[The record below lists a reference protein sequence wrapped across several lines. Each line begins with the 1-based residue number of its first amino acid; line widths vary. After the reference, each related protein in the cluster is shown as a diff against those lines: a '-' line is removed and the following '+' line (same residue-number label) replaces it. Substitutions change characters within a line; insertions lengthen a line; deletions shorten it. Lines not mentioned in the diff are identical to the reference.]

1 MIKPEKPLGDLENS
15 GEKKGT
21 YHESKIF
28 CLSLLAGVFA
38 ILVQWAVANAL
49 TVTETE
55 SFNFS
60 TAQVTFN
67 VTNDGN
73 GNVSTTPDH

>member
-1 MIKPEKPLGDLENS
+1 MIKAEAPFGDLENS
-15 GEKKGT
+15 GEKKE
-21 YHESKIF
+21 HSMKARFF
-28 CLSLLAGVFA
+28 CLGLLAGVFA

-67 VTNDGN
+67 VTTDGN
-73 GNVSTTPDH
+73 GQC